1 MKFEN
6 KISKNESWNFNRN
19 ALKLS
24 EILRELTKLTL
35 LNING
40 TNGGE
45 LLLTANPPKY

>member
-6 KISKNESWNFNRN
+6 KISKNLSWKFNQN

-24 EILRELTKLTL
+24 WIFRKPAKLIL
-35 LNING
+35 LNINS

-45 LLLTANPPKY
+45 LLLTANSPKH